1 MIDGIAWLTIMV
13 AIAFAAWALW
23 EILDDD

>member
-1 MIDGIAWLTIMV
+1 MIDAGAWTIIIL

>member
-1 MIDGIAWLTIMV
+1 MIDGFAWTVIMV